1 MVSSP
6 LLFVSLS
13 PTAYLL
19 PVKHRSCRMCHIDL
33 DFHKELIIPCPWFL
47 FFLFYTE
54 SCETSR
60 LSLCPKGSPMMCVQ
74 EDRRPL
80 LGSNRSSSDISARL
94 KSSVLPIVFAP
105 DKGFTHPFRLNAKTS
120 ERRSVGTCE
129 GPDIIVN
136 GLCPIA
142 ATSVLPLFQLSFLY
156 TNPVS
161 YLFLS
166 FYYLVTIFGSSTVL
180 KSKQ

>member
-1 MVSSP
+1 MN
-6 LLFVSLS
+6 FVLTPFQTTS
-13 PTAYLL
+13 
-19 PVKHRSCRMCHIDL
+19 
-33 DFHKELIIPCPWFL
+33 
-47 FFLFYTE
+47 
-54 SCETSR
+54 ETSR
-60 LSLCPKGSPMMCVQ
+60 LSFYPKCSPMMCVQ
-74 EDRRPL
+74 EDRHPL

-94 KSSVLPIVFAP
+94 KSSVLPIVFAR

-120 ERRSVGTCE
+120 ERRSVGTCV

-142 ATSVLPLFQLSFLY
+142 ATSVLPLFQLSFLC

-166 FYYLVTIFGSSTVL
+166 LTIFESSTVL
-180 KSKQ
+180 